1 MGCRGDEGGGRLG
14 DGDCEVAEVEGV
26 AEAEGAAEVV
36 GAVEVAGAR
45 RAVEVEA
52 EAEAVRDAMEA
63 VKAEVV
69 KVEGALVV
77 VLAAGVTE
85 LVLNAGAEMEKW
97 RGRVWWW

>member
-1 MGCRGDEGGGRLG
+1 M
-14 DGDCEVAEVEGV
+14 AEVEGV